1 MKHLERHIIVDL
13 NNKMNTTT
21 SLFDLLSR
29 KDYFDLLI
37 HFQDREN
44 YGKEQLQKE
53 FDDDDLEYIEDDDH
67 NIIEIRHRYF
77 YFY

>member
-1 MKHLERHIIVDL
+1 
-13 NNKMNTTT
+13 MNTTT

-29 KDYFDLLI
+29 KEFFDLLI

-44 YGKEQLQKE
+44 FGKEQLHVI
-53 FDDDDLEYIEDDDH
+53 FDDDDELEYIEDDDH

-77 YFY
+77 SISITTITLLLLSLSI